1 MSRKKFS
8 KEFKL
13 KLLKEH
19 DENGISYWK
28 LGKEY
33 GIEASIIRR
42 WGYAYAT
49 FGEAGL
55 EKHNSDQCNY
65 SAEFKQMV
73 VTEYLEGKIS
83 IQDLAY
89 KHKILAPS
97 TVRTWIKQYNNHEEL
112 TNSRK
117 EGVHHMVK
125 NNSRKNTTF
134 EERVRIV
141 EECISTGCDYT
152 SIAIKYEC
160 SYGQVYSWVK
170 KYQAKGIDG
179 LHDRRGKNKIVEELS
194 ESNTVYSI
202 SALCNFASITRAAY
216 YKWLNHVNSDND
228 NLNEK
233 IADTISQ
240 IHDEHPDMG
249 YRRIRDTLAH
259 DYHIDVN
266 DKRVLRVCRKKKIQS
281 YVKHRYNCCT
291 KPASDPAYVAENIL
305 NREFKA
311 DSINEKW
318 VTDVSEFK
326 YGTGEDDKKGKIYLS
341 VILDLCDRRP
351 VAFVYSSNND
361 NSLVFDTFDKA
372 VVENPEDTPIFHG
385 DRGYQYTSRA
395 FRQRILDA
403 GMTQSMSR
411 VGRCIDNG
419 PMEGFWGLMKREMY
433 YGKKYKTKEELVKAI
448 EQYLDYYANKRVQ
461 RNLGILTPMEY
472 HTMKLQNVA

>member
-1 MSRKKFS
+1 MPKPGQKNRLDSSGNSNEQNTMTSLEKVLQAVVLICSPYGRQWKYPKIYHMRSIFMSRKKFS

-179 LHDRRGKNKIVEELS
+179 LYDRRGKNKIVEELS
-194 ESNTVYSI
+194 EI
-202 SALCNFASITRAAY
+202 
-216 YKWLNHVNSDND
+216 
-228 NLNEK
+228 EK
-233 IADTISQ
+233 LKIENRLLKAQTKKQQMEIDFLKKL
-240 IHDEHPDMG
+240 DEIE
-249 YRRIRDTLAH
+249 RR
-259 DYHIDVN
+259 
-266 DKRVLRVCRKKKIQS
+266 
-281 YVKHRYNCCT
+281 
-291 KPASDPAYVAENIL
+291 
-305 NREFKA
+305 
-311 DSINEKW
+311 
-318 VTDVSEFK
+318 
-326 YGTGEDDKKGKIYLS
+326 
-341 VILDLCDRRP
+341 
-351 VAFVYSSNND
+351 
-361 NSLVFDTFDKA
+361 
-372 VVENPEDTPIFHG
+372 
-385 DRGYQYTSRA
+385 
-395 FRQRILDA
+395 
-403 GMTQSMSR
+403 
-411 VGRCIDNG
+411 
-419 PMEGFWGLMKREMY
+419 
-433 YGKKYKTKEELVKAI
+433 
-448 EQYLDYYANKRVQ
+448 
-461 RNLGILTPMEY
+461 
-472 HTMKLQNVA
+472 

>member
-97 TVRTWIKQYNNHEEL
+97 TVRTWIKQYNNHEE
-112 TNSRK
+112 
-117 EGVHHMVK
+117 
-125 NNSRKNTTF
+125 
-134 EERVRIV
+134 
-141 EECISTGCDYT
+141 
-152 SIAIKYEC
+152 
-160 SYGQVYSWVK
+160 
-170 KYQAKGIDG
+170 
-179 LHDRRGKNKIVEELS
+179 
-194 ESNTVYSI
+194 
-202 SALCNFASITRAAY
+202 
-216 YKWLNHVNSDND
+216 
-228 NLNEK
+228 
-233 IADTISQ
+233 
-240 IHDEHPDMG
+240 
-249 YRRIRDTLAH
+249 
-259 DYHIDVN
+259 
-266 DKRVLRVCRKKKIQS
+266 
-281 YVKHRYNCCT
+281 
-291 KPASDPAYVAENIL
+291 
-305 NREFKA
+305 
-311 DSINEKW
+311 
-318 VTDVSEFK
+318 
-326 YGTGEDDKKGKIYLS
+326 
-341 VILDLCDRRP
+341 
-351 VAFVYSSNND
+351 
-361 NSLVFDTFDKA
+361 
-372 VVENPEDTPIFHG
+372 
-385 DRGYQYTSRA
+385 
-395 FRQRILDA
+395 
-403 GMTQSMSR
+403 
-411 VGRCIDNG
+411 
-419 PMEGFWGLMKREMY
+419 FWGLMKREMY